1 MHGLLYSLLISL
13 KIFSLYCFFLSRLY
27 TDRRRSKSNFDH
39 KSETLKYYLII
50 NLNIF
55 KHVTERGL
63 LHVNSHLSVLKTGSN
78 RRSGPRRR
86 FI

>member
-1 MHGLLYSLLISL
+1 MQGLLYNLFISL
-13 KIFSLYCFFLSRLY
+13 QIFSLYSFLSRIY